1 MKELIYEMI
10 PNDDFITRSELKDLT
25 KLSDR
30 EIRRLISSIK
40 QEHTIIS
47 LSKGKGYRKTK
58 STDDMSYEE
67 MLNEIDIIK
76 HCINEIN
83 SRKKVYNKQLR
94 QYIASLK
101 VLQKKVEN
109 IPVKVYSR

>member
-10 PNDDFITRSELKDLT
+10 PKNDYITRSELKDLV
-25 KLSDR
+25 KMSDR
-30 EIRRLISSIK
+30 EIRRTISEIK

-47 LSKGKGYRKTK
+47 LSSGKGYRRMINLDEANKEQLIKELET
-58 STDDMSYEE
+58 
-67 MLNEIDIIK
+67 IK

-83 SRKKVYNKQLR
+83 SKKKVYNRQLR

-101 VLQKKVEN
+101 VLQKKIE
-109 IPVKVYSR
+109 YLD

>member
-1 MKELIYEMI
+1 MKDLIYELI
-10 PNDDFITRSELKDLT
+10 PSNEFITRSELKDLT
-25 KLSDR
+25 KMGDR
-30 EIRRLISSIK
+30 QIRNIISEIK

-47 LSKGKGYRKTK
+47 LSSGKGYRRVRSSDNMTF
-58 STDDMSYEE
+58 EE
-67 MLNEIDIIK
+67 TLKEIDVIK

-94 QYIASLK
+94 QYIANLK

-109 IPVKVYSR
+109 ISV

>member
-1 MKELIYEMI
+1 MKEIIYDLI
-10 PNDDFITRSELKDLT
+10 PNDDFITRNQLRDLT
-25 KLSDR
+25 NLCDR
-30 EIRRLISSIK
+30 EIRRLISEIK

-47 LSKGKGYRKTK
+47 LSKGKGYRKMK
-58 STDDMSYEE
+58 STDDMSIEE
-67 MLNEIDIIK
+67 IKNEMDTIK

-109 IPVKVYSR
+109 IS